1 MIDSFVPLATHSGL
15 PHLSNEQRDHFNKQ
29 KIQNMN
35 AISPFFDNENYNKF
49 FGHFDNFQKWR
60 VLDLVEPCIHPIH
73 LLHLQIMHRL
83 DTLIEKQGTLD
94 GKWASDL
101 ISEEEYLHEKGLINF
116 YYIEVCSNL
125 DLKVKRE
132 YKQIMK
138 EIKNKHVDYK
148 NVLFNQE
155 SVSQRDGLITVQ

>member
-1 MIDSFVPLATHSGL
+1 MIDNFIPLATYSGV
-15 PHLSNEQRDHFNKQ
+15 PHLSNEQRELFNRQ
-29 KIQNMN
+29 KIKNMN
-35 AISPFFDNENYNKF
+35 TISPLFDNENYTKF
-49 FGHFDNFQKWR
+49 FGSFNDFQKWR

-83 DTLIEKQGTLD
+83 DTLVEKQGIIE
-94 GKWASDL
+94 GKYVSNL

-132 YKQIMK
+132 YKQMMR
-138 EIKNKHVDYK
+138 EIKNKKVEYK
-148 NVLFNQE
+148 DVLFNQE
-155 SVSQRDGLITVQ
+155 FVSQNGLITVQ